1 MVRVYRV
8 MSGWIE
14 TFTLHRVGI
23 TAPDDAGVDELH
35 PAASTKIPVMRRAAR
50 RIYRVV
56 AAP

>member
-1 MVRVYRV
+1 
-8 MSGWIE
+8 
-14 TFTLHRVGI
+14 VGI